1 MGISEQ
7 ATAAQA
13 PAFTD
18 AAQQHGV
25 DRGRAESSE
34 RQGND
39 WPLAALLLTGG
50 GAFYAVATGVIFV
63 LVTSVS
69 WQLLAVGGLLLFLFG
84 FTILFGVEL
93 QETRRRA
100 REVAAPPGG

>member
-34 RQGND
+34 RQGGDGNRSARAR
-39 WPLAALLLTGG
+39 AAASTRT
-50 GAFYAVATGVIFV
+50 F
-63 LVTSVS
+63 
-69 WQLLAVGGLLLFLFG
+69 Q
-84 FTILFGVEL
+84 
-93 QETRRRA
+93 RRRTSLS
-100 REVAAPPGG
+100 